1 MKIDKCSITE
11 NELEILEVLWTENRP
26 LSRPELLNR
35 LSLPE
40 SNQQTIHR
48 FLNNML
54 EKGVIK
60 VVGSVRCGKRPGRT
74 YAPTISREDYVISQ
88 VDKLMPAASFKKP
101 RLAVA
106 CALFNSSNVD
116 EEFIAELENMIQKKR
131 EELHNE

>member
-1 MKIDKCSITE
+1 MKNNNYTLTE
-11 NELEILEVLWTENRP
+11 NELEILEALWTENRP
-26 LSRPELLNR
+26 LSRPELLSH
-35 LSLPE
+35 LSLTE
-40 SNQQTIHR
+40 SNRQTVHR
-48 FLNNML
+48 FLNDML

-60 VVGSVRCGKRPGRT
+60 VEGSVRCGKRPGRT

-131 EELHNE
+131 EELHNK

>member
-1 MKIDKCSITE
+1 MKNNNYTLTE
-11 NELEILEVLWTENRP
+11 NELEILEALWTENRP
-26 LSRPELLNR
+26 LSRPELLSH
-35 LSLPE
+35 LSLTE
-40 SNQQTIHR
+40 SNRQTVHR
-48 FLNNML
+48 FLNDML

-60 VVGSVRCGKRPGRT
+60 VEGSVRCGKRPGRT

-106 CALFNSSNVD
+106 CTLLNSSNID

-131 EELHNE
+131 EELHNK